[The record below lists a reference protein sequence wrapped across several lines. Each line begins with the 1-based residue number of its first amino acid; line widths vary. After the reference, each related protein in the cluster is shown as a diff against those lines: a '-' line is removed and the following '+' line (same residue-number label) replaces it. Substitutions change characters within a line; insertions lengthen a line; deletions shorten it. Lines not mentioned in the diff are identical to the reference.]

1 MQAPRTPIAL
11 RAALLAAFASVAA
24 LAQPPGSPAFEAASV
39 KLADPKTQPVN
50 AASDA
55 RATLRG
61 GPGTADPG
69 RISYTNVTLQ
79 SLLITAYG
87 VGCKVQAEECDQ
99 ISGPAWLG
107 SNRYDIE
114 AKIPAG
120 ATMEQFRSMLRNL
133 LAERFHMVLHHEMK
147 DLPGYELTVW
157 KSPKLRKSPEPDA
170 AISEDAPPGPLVKFG
185 AVGEYPQLL
194 RAGFIIAPF
203 KGTRAT
209 ANHLIA
215 REQTSADIANKM
227 LSPLLN
233 THVVDKT
240 GLVGNYDFT
249 LDWVPDGVNLVQET
263 DGPDLS
269 PPHGIPTALE
279 DQLGLKLVRTK
290 VTLDTVIV
298 ESADRT
304 PSGN

>member
-1 MQAPRTPIAL
+1 MQAPRTS
-11 RAALLAAFASVAA
+11 ALLAAFASLAA
-24 LAQPPGSPAFEAASV
+24 LAQPPGPAFEAASV
-39 KLADPKTQPVN
+39 KPADPKSAPAN
-50 AASDA
+50 AANDA
-55 RATLRG
+55 QATLRG

-69 RISYTNVTLQ
+69 RISYANVTLQ

-87 VGCKVQAEECDQ
+87 AGCKIQAEECDQ
-99 ISGPAWLG
+99 ISGPVWLHQ
-107 SNRYDIE
+107 NRYDVE
-114 AKIPAG
+114 AKIPPG
-120 ATMEQFRSMLRNL
+120 ATMEQFRSMLQNL
-133 LAERFHMVLHHEMK
+133 LAERFHMVLHHEMR
-147 DLPGYELTVW
+147 DLPGYELTLG
-157 KSPKLRKSPEPDA
+157 KATKLKPSPEATATPD
-170 AISEDAPPGPLVKFG
+170 DAPPGPLVKFG

-194 RAGFIIAPF
+194 RAGFIIAPY

-215 REQTSADIANKM
+215 REQTSGDIAGKM

-240 GLVGNYDFT
+240 GLAGKYDFT
-249 LDWVPDGVNLVQET
+249 LDWVPDGVNLVQEA

-298 ESADRT
+298 DSADRV